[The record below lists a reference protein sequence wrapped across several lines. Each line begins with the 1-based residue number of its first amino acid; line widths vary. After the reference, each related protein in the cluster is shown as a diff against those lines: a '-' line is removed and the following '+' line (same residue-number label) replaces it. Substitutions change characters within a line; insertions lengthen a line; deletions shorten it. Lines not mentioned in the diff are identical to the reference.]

1 VKGGI
6 GSRLESFFDDREAL
20 SQSASVG

>member
-1 VKGGI
+1 VKAGI
-6 GSRLESFFDDREAL
+6 VSRLESFFDDREAL